1 MIVVEGPDG
10 AGKTTLIERLSKD
23 LQLAIAPKF
32 VKSDGEGSGT
42 NDLFGEAYKD
52 VVTML
57 DRGAAIYDRHPLI
70 SEYIY
75 GPIVRGIVPPDFLTT
90 SAHATL
96 RMMAEQVHVI
106 WCLPSIHTCQANVFA
121 SPDQGIEQ
129 MNGVKANIEAIWS
142 MYHSMRMWWPGQGSV
157 YDYTADDDAR
167 YGYGEI
173 TCQAR
178 LQTAR
183 HNQRSKR

>member
-23 LQLAIAPKF
+23 LQIAVAPKF

-57 DRGAAIYDRHPLI
+57 DRPVMIYDRHPLI

-75 GPIVRGIVPPDFLTT
+75 GPIVRGIVPPDFLT
-90 SAHATL
+90 SQAHATL

-106 WCLPSIHTCQANVFA
+106 WCLPSLQTCMENVIDY
-121 SPDQGIEQ
+121 SPNAPQQ
-129 MNGVKANIEAIWS
+129 MLGVDESIEAIYS
-142 MYHSMRMWWPGQGSV
+142 MYHTMRMWWPGQGSV

-178 LQTAR
+178 IQAAR

>member
-23 LQLAIAPKF
+23 LQIAVAPKF

-57 DRGAAIYDRHPLI
+57 DRGAMIYDRHPLI

-106 WCLPSIHTCQANVFA
+106 WCLPALEIVADNVANDDELV
-121 SPDQGIEQ
+121 Q
-129 MNGVKANIEAIWS
+129 MNGVWLNIDKIWS

-157 YDYTADDDAR
+157 YDYTAQDDAR